1 MNLAQTIQYITN
13 VAKEHPLVK
22 TVIEGDVYQL
32 NSLEVKYGV
41 FCITQPMNNVI
52 KEDNIMK
59 YIFTIFYV
67 DRLTE
72 DESNKLVIQTDGINT
87 IHEVFNYIKTN
98 AQNVDV
104 NIPITFTTF
113 TEKFADKCGG
123 AYANVTVEIDDETG
137 DCDFYYE
144 DILIEPIPGT
154 SHTTVLDN
162 YYTKVEVEDLIR
174 NATHDADMVDYDNSQ
189 TGLPATTAQEA
200 IDQLY
205 EIATTQVSPTSH
217 SGLTERDAINSHPAT
232 AISVTPPSGYTSTD
246 VDGLT
251 KEIINKLN
259 NNYTYKILNTVVS
272 TWSDSTTYV
281 KYPYEAVIPIVN
293 IKESDS
299 VEVIYNIID
308 AESTNYASGG
318 ELYDGFIK
326 IFSKVN
332 TEITIPTLVI
342 TKIEL

>member
-41 FCITQPMNNVI
+41 FCITQPMNNVA

-59 YIFTIFYV
+59 YTFTIFYV
-67 DRLTE
+67 DRLNE

-98 AQNVDV
+98 SQTADI
-104 NIPITFTTF
+104 NIPITFTTY

-144 DILIEPIPGT
+144 DILIEPTPGT

-162 YYTKVEVEDLIR
+162 YYTKVEIEDLIN
-174 NATHDADMVDYDNSQ
+174 NAILQMANITDN
-189 TGLPATTAQEA
+189 
-200 IDQLY
+200 
-205 EIATTQVSPTSH
+205 
-217 SGLTERDAINSHPAT
+217 
-232 AISVTPPSGYTSTD
+232 
-246 VDGLT
+246 
-251 KEIINKLN
+251 K
-259 NNYTYKILNTVVS
+259 
-272 TWSDSTTYV
+272 
-281 KYPYEAVIPIVN
+281 
-293 IKESDS
+293 
-299 VEVIYNIID
+299 
-308 AESTNYASGG
+308 
-318 ELYDGFIK
+318 
-326 IFSKVN
+326 
-332 TEITIPTLVI
+332 
-342 TKIEL
+342 

>member
-59 YIFTIFYV
+59 YTFTIFYV

-98 AQNVDV
+98 AENVDV
-104 NIPITFTTF
+104 SIPITFTTF

-123 AYANVTVEIDDETG
+123 AYANVTVEVDDETG

-144 DILIEPIPGT
+144 DILIEPIPDT
-154 SHTTVLDN
+154 SHTTVIDN
-162 YYTKVEVEDLIR
+162 YYTKAEVEELIR
-174 NATHDADMVDYDNSQ
+174 NAISQ
-189 TGLPATTAQEA
+189 ALE
-200 IDQLY
+200 
-205 EIATTQVSPTSH
+205 
-217 SGLTERDAINSHPAT
+217 N
-232 AISVTPPSGYTSTD
+232 
-246 VDGLT
+246 
-251 KEIINKLN
+251 
-259 NNYTYKILNTVVS
+259 
-272 TWSDSTTYV
+272 
-281 KYPYEAVIPIVN
+281 
-293 IKESDS
+293 
-299 VEVIYNIID
+299 
-308 AESTNYASGG
+308 
-318 ELYDGFIK
+318 
-326 IFSKVN
+326 
-332 TEITIPTLVI
+332 
-342 TKIEL
+342 